1 MNTKLTPIS
10 ELGEFGLIDRLTA
23 DIKLQHSCSVVGI
36 GDDAA
41 VLNFANLQTVVTTD
55 LLVEGVHFNLT
66 YVPLKHLGYKAVA
79 VNISD
84 ICAMNAIPS
93 QITVSIAV
101 SNRFTVEALEELYQG
116 IKLAC
121 ETYKVDLIGGD
132 TTSSISGLVI
142 SVTALGIQTPEK
154 LSYRSG
160 ARENHLIC
168 VSGNVGAAYMGLQLL
183 ERENKIFASDPAMQ
197 PDFTGYEYILERQL
211 KPEAR
216 LDIVQLLAEL
226 NIVPSAMIDISDGL
240 SSELLHICKRSGT
253 GCLIY
258 ENKIPIDEQTASM
271 AKEFE
276 LDPLVAAMNGGED
289 YELLFTVP
297 VSYFEQIKAKPQI
310 SIIGRITTA
319 AEGANLS
326 MRDGTIIPF
335 DAQGWNALN

>member
-142 SVTALGIQTPEK
+142 SV
-154 LSYRSG
+154 
-160 ARENHLIC
+160 IC

-216 LDIVQLLAEL
+216 LDIVHLLAEL

-258 ENKIPIDEQTASM
+258 ENKIPIDEQTAS
-271 AKEFE
+271 
-276 LDPLVAAMNGGED
+276 
-289 YELLFTVP
+289 TVP